1 MDIKWRNPG
10 NNLPIKTDIEPY
22 LLKKFSILI
31 IVAGLIKKYF
41 PSYEYN
47 KNEITLDMAKTIEYY
62 KIASN

>member
-41 PSYEYN
+41 PN
-47 KNEITLDMAKTIEYY
+47 LKIIVLPIEFA
-62 KIASN
+62 I